1 MLNDYVPNHR
11 LRQRL
16 QEVIAVSHLDE
27 FTNWLAGLRYAK
39 ATIRSYV
46 FSAVHFLDWAR
57 ANNYREL
64 SALGQSCFTAY
75 RTHLIQIRGGVRRWQ

>member
-39 ATIRSYV
+39 ATIRSLV
-46 FSAVHFLDWAR
+46 PCIFWIGHAQTITESCRLSAR
-57 ANNYREL
+57 A
-64 SALGQSCFTAY
+64 
-75 RTHLIQIRGGVRRWQ
+75 V